1 MTSSPD
7 PSLRMRPKATLALMA
22 AVISVV
28 GGIVV
33 ATVGWYVRVQTTEGV
48 ATGERVRITFR
59 STCDAEAR
67 PVLAARLADYGMPAA
82 PSADV
87 LAFDVT
93 LPGALPDERAHV
105 PTALAASGVLEVS
118 VDGAR
123 RDLTVQNV
131 GMQLAFSGAPVTLLM
146 VSESLPDRGVTAT
159 LDGVAMDV
167 EEVTG
172 AELQLAARAGQST
185 DAIRLASDRAVQIRH
200 PLPCPVTVVGVDVLG
215 AGG

>member
-7 PSLRMRPKATLALMA
+7 PSLRMRPKATLALMG

-28 GGIVV
+28 GGIVL
-33 ATVGWYVRVQTTEGV
+33 ATVGWYLRVQTTESV
-48 ATGERVRITFR
+48 ATGERVRITFQ
-59 STCDAEAR
+59 SACDAEAR

-82 PSADV
+82 PSAEG

-93 LPGALPDERAHV
+93 LPGTLPDERTHV
-105 PTALAASGVLEVS
+105 PTALAAPGALEVS
-118 VDGAR
+118 VDGTKK
-123 RDLTVQNV
+123 DLKVQNV

-146 VSESLPDRGVTAT
+146 VSEGLPDRGVTAT

-172 AELQLAARAGQST
+172 QELQLAARAGQST
-185 DAIRLASDRAVQIRH
+185 DAIRMASDRAVQIRH
-200 PLPCPVTVVGVDVLG
+200 PLPCPVTVVRVDALG